1 MRRSREIENI
11 RFCSGVCYQQKN
23 VMSLKQGFKKFDLE
37 WFGLCGLDAHNNKS
51 ISCS

>member
-11 RFCSGVCYQQKN
+11 RFCSGVCYQQKKCN
-23 VMSLKQGFKKFDLE
+23 VTKQEFKKFDLE
-37 WFGLCGLDAHNNKS
+37 WFGLCGLDVHNNKR